1 MEPNKLRGSNGWY
14 KMYLKEG
21 KNNEIRRVFEHFEM
35 QVSRL
40 IRIAYGPFAA
50 DNMRDEGLAEIGFTK
65 FSKFLN
71 LKDSVAKETKAM
83 DWARKVM
90 KK

>member
-1 MEPNKLRGSNGWY
+1 
-14 KMYLKEG
+14 
-21 KNNEIRRVFEHFEM
+21 
-35 QVSRL
+35 L